1 VKLLIDACMWHG
13 AVRELR
19 EAGHDVSWVREWG
32 PDPGDEAILARAAA
46 EGRVLVTLDN
56 DFGELAIAR
65 RKPHA
70 GIIRIVEDSV
80 WLHAGLCQR
89 VLDLHASELAHGGV
103 AVVENGRI
111 RVHIPKRA

>member
-1 VKLLIDACMWHG
+1 VKLLIDSCVWQG
-13 AVRELR
+13 AVREMR
-19 EAGHDVSWVREWG
+19 ANGHDVSWVREWDR
-32 PDPGDEAILARAAA
+32 DPGDEAILARAAA
-46 EGRVLVTLDN
+46 EGRVLVTLDK

-89 VLDLHASELAHGGV
+89 VLDTHAADLAGG
-103 AVVENGRI
+103 AVTVVQDGRI
-111 RVHIPKRA
+111 RVHRNPA